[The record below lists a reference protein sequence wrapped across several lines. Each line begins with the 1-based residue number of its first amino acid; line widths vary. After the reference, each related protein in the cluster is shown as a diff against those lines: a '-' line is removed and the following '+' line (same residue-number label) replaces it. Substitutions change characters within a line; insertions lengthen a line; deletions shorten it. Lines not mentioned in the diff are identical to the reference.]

1 VIVLLDR
8 RFTERPYAACLP
20 PHWHATVTDDP
31 VPVLEAFWGEQ
42 STLPAYVNSD
52 RAKR

>member
-8 RFTERPYAACLP
+8 RFAQRPYAACLP

-31 VPVLEAFWGEQ
+31 VPVLEAFWRNGHQ
-42 STLPAYVNSD
+42 ATPRPA
-52 RAKR
+52 